1 MAIYPLK
8 RKGTQFIKTFL
19 EDGLDI
25 GLSRQ
30 KLHINCLKHSQRAKG
45 KYTNELKGNKE
56 NEV

>member
-8 RKGTQFIKTFL
+8 RKGTHFIKTFL

-45 KYTNELKGNKE
+45 KYREITQGYQ
-56 NEV
+56 

>member
-8 RKGTQFIKTFL
+8 RKGTHFIKTFL

-45 KYTNELKGNKE
+45 KYREITKGYQ
-56 NEV
+56 